1 MNYVAEFRLIMRRE
15 KMCVEQKL
23 KDENEF
29 LGKGRGTEEFVEIG

>member
-1 MNYVAEFRLIMRRE
+1 MNYVAEFRLMRE

-29 LGKGRGTEEFVEIG
+29 LGKGRETEEFVEIG

>member
-1 MNYVAEFRLIMRRE
+1 MRRE

-29 LGKGRGTEEFVEIG
+29 LGEGKEEQRNFGN